1 MEGGRSKMTIG
12 PTKTL
17 RVKPLSRTAN
27 RKRIRE
33 SIETPDLSLDLS
45 DAQVVI
51 DWSDT
56 YGITPSA
63 IDETLLALIQDR
75 NAHELIFWVTNE
87 DCGKSVMRITGYRDY
102 LDRIKVYNLSNIEV
116 E

>member
-1 MEGGRSKMTIG
+1 MIVG

-27 RKRIRE
+27 RKRIRR
-33 SIETPDLSLDLS
+33 SIETPDLPLDLS
-45 DAQVVI
+45 DAQVII

-63 IDETLLALIQDR
+63 IDETLLVLIQDR
-75 NAHELIFWVTNE
+75 NAHELIFWVTSE
-87 DCGKSVMRITGYRDY
+87 DCRKSIIRITGYRNY
-102 LDRIKVYNLSNIEV
+102 LDKISVCNLSNIEV

>member
-1 MEGGRSKMTIG
+1 MIIG

-17 RVKPLSRTAN
+17 GVKPLSRTAN
-27 RKRIRE
+27 RKRIRR
-33 SIETPDLSLDLS
+33 SIETPDLPLDLS
-45 DAQVVI
+45 DARVII

-63 IDETLLALIQDR
+63 TDETVI
-75 NAHELIFWVTNE
+75 
-87 DCGKSVMRITGYRDY
+87 RITGYRDY
-102 LDRIKVYNLSNIEV
+102 LNRIKVYNLSNIEV

>member
-1 MEGGRSKMTIG
+1 MIVG

-27 RKRIRE
+27 RKRIRR
-33 SIETPDLSLDLS
+33 SIETPDLPLDLC
-45 DAQVVI
+45 DAQVII

-63 IDETLLALIQDR
+63 TDETLLALIRDR
-75 NAHELIFWVTNE
+75 NAHELIFWVTSENCKE
-87 DCGKSVMRITGYRDY
+87 SVIRITGYRDY
-102 LDRIKVYNLSNIEV
+102 LNRIKVYNLSNIEV